1 MEDIVSKVNGFMY
14 TAQEAQDTGLPGF
27 RITDDGMAEWAVR
40 REIRRLRDGGE
51 PILTDTERG
60 GYWMAGAEDYSE
72 MLRYYR
78 TLTAYI
84 RSLHQLA
91 RKYRQ
96 WLREHEE
103 KGRPGESPE
112 AATNKNTTYSIEHCA
127 KDVKECGY
135 GQEI

>member
-1 MEDIVSKVNGFMY
+1 MEVLKYIPEGRENAISREMLCKV
-14 TAQEAQDTGLPGF
+14 TGMPD
-27 RITDDGMAEWAVR
+27 RAVR
-40 REIRRLRDGGE
+40 REIRRLRDKGE
-51 PILTDTERG
+51 PILTDTEKG
-60 GYWMAGAEDYSE
+60 GYWMAGAGDYDYRE

-84 RSLHQLA
+84 RSLHQLS

-96 WLREHEE
+96 WLLEHEE

-112 AATNKNTTYSIEHCA
+112 AATNKNTIYSIKDRAE
-127 KDVKECGY
+127 DVKECGY

>member
-1 MEDIVSKVNGFMY
+1 MEVLKYIPEGQENAISREMLSKV
-14 TAQEAQDTGLPGF
+14 TGMPD
-27 RITDDGMAEWAVR
+27 RAVR
-40 REIRRLRDGGE
+40 REIRRLRDKGE
-51 PILTDTERG
+51 PILTDTEKG
-60 GYWMAGAEDYSE
+60 GYWLAGAEDYSE

-112 AATNKNTTYSIEHCA
+112 AAKEKDIDYSIQPA
-127 KDVKECGY
+127 AVDVKEDGY
-135 GQEI
+135 GRKI